1 MNVKMPT
8 IVGILTF
15 ISRINFKLNSDEN
28 EKSVT
33 SAPVTEQSGLNPTC
47 SLSYISRG
55 RFYYVMAL
63 KQYHVMT
70 FNNCMKEYENR
81 L

>member
-1 MNVKMPT
+1 M
-8 IVGILTF
+8 
-15 ISRINFKLNSDEN
+15 LNSVEN

-33 SAPVTEQSGLNPTC
+33 TAPVAEQSGLNP
-47 SLSYISRG
+47 SLSHISKG
-55 RFYYVMAL
+55 RFCYVMAL

-70 FNNCMKEYENR
+70 FNDCMKEYENR